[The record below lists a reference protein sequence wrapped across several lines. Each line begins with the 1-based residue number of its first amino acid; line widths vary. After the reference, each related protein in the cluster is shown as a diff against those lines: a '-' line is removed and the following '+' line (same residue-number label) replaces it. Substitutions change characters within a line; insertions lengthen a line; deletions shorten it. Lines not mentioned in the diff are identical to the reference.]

1 MIKKLYKILE
11 EPEHSKYGFLV
22 QKIILMN
29 LLINI
34 FSFSLPYF
42 LDLDKSITNVLNI
55 LNDITVIIFIIE
67 LLSRY
72 IVIGVNPGYKG
83 FVGRIKFTFNFYT
96 IIDIISI
103 IPFILN
109 LYNINTS
116 YLKLLRFIRLL
127 KFIRMKHTLRRFI
140 NVHYFASSNVFIQS
154 FILFLISVLI
164 IYIFSYGYHSI
175 KHSAAVFL
183 DPPQISEF
191 ETPFDIFIGI
201 IELLLG
207 LFIGGALISII
218 TSSFL
223 DIIETVKKGHAPYK
237 NDNHIIIINKN
248 SKLEFILKE
257 INQYYLDED
266 IHQDIVILV
275 RNEELEKVKEK
286 IDNYS
291 YLKVFILT
299 GDILNWISYDRLNI
313 NKAQKVI
320 ILNDN
325 DSNISNENEKISTY
339 ILSNPNFKNY
349 NLEFI
354 IEVNGDKHIK
364 YIYNYIFK
372 NTKNRYLLVNHEDI
386 IEKFLNRSVIDYN
399 YFKIYYDLL
408 SFSDG
413 FEFYILNYDDV
424 FEEDYLYYF
433 QAYMKLE
440 NSILIGIVDK
450 NKVILNPLESVM
462 LNQNHKLIVLMK
474 SRFDFE
480 INEVETLKS
489 NNLKIPLPK
498 LKEQKNIC
506 IIGDYNDISLD
517 NIVHF
522 LDDKSKENITHIVED
537 NYMNKNLWDKLL
549 KLKIDII
556 ILNLEDEEEFI
567 LTMFL
572 KSLYSEEEL
581 VKLVNI
587 FYNPQI
593 ASLLLNTSRHNL
605 ILSDEIIGKFIT
617 QNLFNMYANDIF
629 DEITQ
634 TKGNELYILKKD
646 EYEKIYNFDYQIL
659 KHTLYENNMLY
670 IGGFIDKEFYFNYTE
685 IEKIEKIVVLARGIL

>member
-581 VKLVNI
+581 EKLVNI

-593 ASLLLNTSRHNL
+593 ASLLSNTSRHNL

-646 EYEKIYNFDYQIL
+646 EYEQIYNFDYQIL